1 MDLLKLL
8 LIIILSILAGVG
20 LYWTFNQVKI
30 SSNLNSQA
38 RSRFSSTCSDPN
50 KVNDAA
56 NCLTQNYIITFG
68 SNRANELINQSST
81 PSPTEATQM
90 LAGLVECGLKCGG
103 AVPAPS
109 TPR

>member
-1 MDLLKLL
+1 MGLLKLL
-8 LIIILSILAGVG
+8 LIIIISVLAGVG
-20 LYWTFNQVKI
+20 AYWTFNQVKI

-38 RSRFSSTCSDPN
+38 RSTFSSTCSDPN

-68 SNRANELINQSST
+68 LNRANALVNQSST
-81 PSPTEATQM
+81 PTQTESTQM

-103 AVPAPS
+103 ANTPS
-109 TPR
+109 

>member
-8 LIIILSILAGVG
+8 IIIILSVLTGVG
-20 LYWTFNQVKI
+20 AYWIFNQVKT

-38 RSRFSSTCSDPN
+38 RTQFSALCSDQS
-50 KVNDAA
+50 KINDAA

-68 SNRANELINQSST
+68 LNRANELVNQSST

-90 LAGLVECGLKCGG
+90 VAGLVECGLKCG
-103 AVPAPS
+103 AAPPNS
-109 TPR
+109 S